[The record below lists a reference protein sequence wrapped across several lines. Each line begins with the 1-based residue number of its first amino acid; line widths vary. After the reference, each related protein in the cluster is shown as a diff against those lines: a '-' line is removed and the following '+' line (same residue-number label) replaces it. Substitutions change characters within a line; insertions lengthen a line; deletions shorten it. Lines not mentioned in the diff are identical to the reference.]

1 MKIILLISLAISFF
15 TTFFLLP
22 SWISKAKKAALRGKD
37 MNKMEKPEVAESGG
51 IIVIAGFLLGI
62 FYYIAIKTF
71 YLHSIENTVEIYALL
86 AIIVL
91 ATLIGLIDDIFGWKI
106 GLNKRTRIF
115 FVLLLAIPLVVI
127 NAGESTISL
136 PIIGRVD
143 LGLFFP
149 LLVIP
154 IGILG
159 STIPFNFLAGY
170 NGLEAKQ
177 GILILSALS
186 LVTYF
191 IGHTWITLIS
201 LIMVASLIAFV
212 FYNNFPAKVFPGNT
226 LTYPIGAMI
235 ATIAIL
241 GNIEKIAVFFFIP
254 YILETILKL
263 RGKLKVE
270 SFAKVNKDNSL
281 EMPSD
286 KIYGLEHLA
295 INIIKK
301 IKGKC
306 YERDVVNLVN
316 IFQITIIVLGF
327 VIFKNNIF

>member
-1 MKIILLISLAISFF
+1 MEFTLLISLAISFF

-22 SWISKAKKAALRGKD
+22 SWISKAKKAGLSGKD
-37 MNKMEKPEVAESGG
+37 MNKISQAEAAESGG
-51 IIVIAGFLLGI
+51 IMVVAGFILGV

-71 YLHSIENTVEIYALL
+71 YLNSTENIIEIFALL
-86 AIIVL
+86 AVIVL

-106 GLNKRTRIF
+106 GLNKKTRIF

-127 NAGESTISL
+127 NAGESTIL
-136 PIIGRVD
+136 MPLIGRVD

-159 STIPFNFLAGY
+159 STITFNFLAGY
-170 NGLEAKQ
+170 NGLEARQ
-177 GILILSALS
+177 GILILFALS
-186 LVTYF
+186 IVTYF
-191 IGHTWITLIS
+191 LGETWITLIS

-235 ATIAIL
+235 ATITIL

-254 YILETILKL
+254 YILESILKL

-270 SFAKVNKDNSL
+270 SFAKVNDDNSL
-281 EMPSD
+281 EMPTD

-295 INIIKK
+295 IKIIKK

-306 YERDVVNLVN
+306 YERDVVNLIN
-316 IFQITIIVLGF
+316 IFQIVIIVLGF
-327 VIFKNNIF
+327 IIFKNNIF